1 MKHFLYLFILCL
13 LNKSF
18 AQTTSFGENLN
29 TITSAVPFLT
39 ISPDSRAGSMGEVG
53 AATSPDLHSIH
64 WNSAKLA
71 FLEEDGGF
79 SILRKYGIQEFI
91 EEHSIDF
98 VVHGDDMNDEELNK
112 WYGEAIKQG
121 KFIKTK
127 YTPTV
132 STSDIIRRVL
142 SRYSS

>member
-1 MKHFLYLFILCL
+1 MTIIYADIVGDLF
-13 LNKSF
+13 
-18 AQTTSFGENLN
+18 
-29 TITSAVPFLT
+29 
-39 ISPDSRAGSMGEVG
+39 
-53 AATSPDLHSIH
+53 H
-64 WNSAKLA
+64 WGHIKMFEQAK
-71 FLEEDGGF
+71 
-79 SILRKYGIQEFI
+79 KYGDYLIIGVCSDKLVESYKRKPIMSTNERVVVIANCKYVDKVVIDPPCPITKEFI

-98 VVHGDDMNDEELNK
+98 VVHGDDMDDEELNK